1 MKRILFLTLI
11 LVCALNASAQTYI
24 EHLQTREAG
33 KGTVTV
39 HESSDIDKLVNGTCP
54 MVVEVKKTTPAP
66 VAKKP
71 EKKETASEKHETAKG
86 TPVASAEGMDITALD
101 TSKKVMRNAYKI
113 QGYRVQVYAGG
124 NSRKD
129 KQKAEQISNEIK
141 SLFPEQPVY
150 CHFYSPRWI
159 CRMGNYRTYEEAQ
172 QILSRVKSLGYTQA
186 SIVKGQIT
194 VTD

>member
-11 LVCALNASAQTYI
+11 MVCALNASAQTYL

-54 MVVEVKKTTPAP
+54 MVVEIKKTTAP

-71 EKKETASEKHETAKG
+71 EKKETAGESRETAKKN
-86 TPVASAEGMDITALD
+86 PVTTTDEMNISDVD
-101 TSKKVMRNAYKI
+101 TSKKVMRNAYKV

-141 SLFPEQPVY
+141 SLFPGQPVY

-172 QILSRVKSLGYTQA
+172 QILSSVKNLGYTQA

>member
-1 MKRILFLTLI
+1 MKHCFIIIIL

-39 HESSDIDKLVNGTCP
+39 HESSDIDKLVNGTNP
-54 MVVEVKKTTPAP
+54 MVAEVKKTTPAP
-66 VAKKP
+66 APKKT
-71 EKKETASEKHETAKG
+71 EKKETASEKHETVKK
-86 TPVASAEGMDITALD
+86 TPITTSEGMDITALD

-141 SLFPEQPVY
+141 SLFPGQPVY

>member
-39 HESSDIDKLVNGTCP
+39 HESSDIDKLVNGTNP
-54 MVVEVKKTTPAP
+54 MVAEVKKTTPAP
-66 VAKKP
+66 APKKA
-71 EKKETASEKHETAKG
+71 EKKETASEKHETVKK
-86 TPVASAEGMDITALD
+86 TPVTTSEGMDITALD
-101 TSKKVMRNAYKI
+101 TSKKVMRNAYKV

-141 SLFPEQPVY
+141 SLFPGQPVY

>member
-1 MKRILFLTLI
+1 MKRILFLILI
-11 LVCALNASAQTYI
+11 MVCALNASAQTYL

-54 MVVEVKKTTPAP
+54 MVVEIKKTTAP

-71 EKKETASEKHETAKG
+71 EKKETASESRETAKKN
-86 TPVASAEGMDITALD
+86 PVTTTDEMNISDVD
-101 TSKKVMRNAYKI
+101 TSKKIMRNAYKV

-141 SLFPEQPVY
+141 SLFPGQPVY

-172 QILSRVKSLGYTQA
+172 QILSSVKNLGYTQA